1 MFGQIGNNTFRG
13 TFYEVGFRFYK
24 SNQTSKKIN
33 MKQIYVGGYRL
44 CNQVGR
50 GKGIWTNI
58 VIVTT
63 RFLYDNIL
71 TRFGCPLTIIRDQ
84 GIRFINDTKT
94 FNKLVSIKAC

>member
-50 GKGIWTNI
+50 GKGI
-58 VIVTT
+58 
-63 RFLYDNIL
+63 
-71 TRFGCPLTIIRDQ
+71 
-84 GIRFINDTKT
+84 
-94 FNKLVSIKAC
+94 